1 MLRHPRSY
9 QFATAERFAPPFA
22 GQFFVP
28 VQPCGATRPNR
39 TAAGMT
45 ATHDRRE
52 RRTNRKA
59 YSDDALR
66 LMVRG
71 TLDSLTGW
79 RFDLE
84 RVECPCCGGKTDKL
98 RLRPGAAKA
107 RRLKLARL
115 KRQRLASTRRLP

>member
-1 MLRHPRSY
+1 MKPY
-9 QFATAERFAPPFA
+9 EFATGARFNAPYA

-45 ATHDRRE
+45 ANHGRKE
-52 RRTNRKA
+52 RRTGRKQP
-59 YSDDALR
+59 YSEDALR

-71 TLDSLTGW
+71 TLDTLHGY

-84 RVECPCCGGKTDKL
+84 RVRCACCGERTQRLKL
-98 RLRPGAAKA
+98 RDGAAKS
-107 RRLKLARL
+107 RRLKLKRL
-115 KRQRLASTRRLP
+115 KRQRLANPRRLP

>member
-1 MLRHPRSY
+1 MKPY
-9 QFATAERFAPPFA
+9 EFATGKRFNAPYA

-28 VQPCGATRPNR
+28 VQPAGATRPNR

-45 ATHDRRE
+45 ATHGRKE
-52 RRTNRKA
+52 RRTSRKQP
-59 YSDDALR
+59 YSEDALR

-71 TLDSLTGW
+71 TLDSLHGY

-84 RVECPCCGGKTDKL
+84 RVVCPCCGERTQRLK
-98 RLRPGAAKA
+98 LRPGAAKS

-115 KRQRLASTRRLP
+115 KRQRLKSARRLP

>member
-1 MLRHPRSY
+1 MKPY
-9 QFATAERFAPPFA
+9 EFATGARFAAPYA

-45 ATHDRRE
+45 AKHGRKE
-52 RRTNRKA
+52 RRTGRKQP
-59 YSDDALR
+59 YSQDALR

-71 TLDSLTGW
+71 TLDTLHGQH
-79 RFDLE
+79 FDLE
-84 RVECPCCGGKTDKL
+84 RVLCPCCGERTKRLKL
-98 RLRPGAAKA
+98 KDGAAKA

-115 KRQRLASTRRLP
+115 KRLRLKSTRRLP